1 MRLLRHFAAPCE
13 LNFQFGRM
21 PGMVEAPVPSELEQD
36 VDPAIQ
42 EAVQRVLNSP
52 QFMRAETQRKLLQ
65 YLWLN
70 RHLAL
75 SEYALATDALGRN
88 SHFDPN
94 TDASIRVHI
103 SRLRRK
109 LKDYYAETGEPELLV
124 IPTGS
129 HQLILQAPVVIPES
143 VPESVTEQ
151 EVPLPAPQAH
161 PGRVLMIIS
170 ISLAVLLFATA
181 SFAFWQ
187 YRQLVRVRPPEQPNR
202 FWSNFLDGD
211 APVKIIL
218 PTPVF
223 FSFRDHP
230 WLKMRSTQVN
240 TFGEIGNDPEFKA
253 MIDKLGPMGL
263 EQSYTVTWD
272 TMAGIQISRYLDRI
286 GQSRR
291 VSFEVT
297 RDASLL
303 SLEQSNVIFL
313 GTDNT
318 LRPMREYTDS
328 MNFVMTPGE
337 ERVLNTHPEAGEEPF
352 YKRTYQNTPGPGGT
366 SVRHTEPSIVAL
378 LPGRAPGLKVLMLES
393 RDTSGM
399 VSLLSSR
406 AGSNSVEEMWR
417 KHGSPRF
424 FEMITMTEMEG
435 NTAVRSWPVTLHA
448 YTKAPPSQGL

>member
-1 MRLLRHFAAPCE
+1 
-13 LNFQFGRM
+13 
-21 PGMVEAPVPSELEQD
+21 MVEAPAPPEVEQD
-36 VDPAIQ
+36 VDPAIE

-52 QFMRAETQRKLLQ
+52 QFMRADTQRKLLH

-75 SEYALATDALGRN
+75 SEYAIATDALGRN

-109 LKDYYAETGEPELLV
+109 LKDYYVETGEPELLL
-124 IPTGS
+124 IPTGT
-129 HQLILQAPVVIPES
+129 HQLILQTPSIVPES
-143 VPESVTEQ
+143 VPEPVVEQ
-151 EVPLPAPQAH
+151 KISPFAPQAH
-161 PGRVLMIIS
+161 PGRALMIVCAT
-170 ISLAVLLFATA
+170 LGALLLVTA

-187 YRQLVRVRPPEQPNR
+187 YRQLARVRPPELPNR
-202 FWSNFLDGD
+202 FWSNFLEGD

-218 PTPVF
+218 PTPIF

-240 TFGEIGNDPEFKA
+240 TFGEIGNDPEFKG

-303 SLEQSNVIFL
+303 SLEQANVIFL

-352 YKRTYQNTPGPGGT
+352 YKRTYQTYQNGPGRGGT
-366 SVRHTEPSIVAL
+366 SVRHTEPSIIAL

-406 AGSNSVEEMWR
+406 AGSNSVEEIWR
-417 KHGSPRF
+417 KHGSPKF

-435 NTAVRSWPVTLHA
+435 NTALRSWPVTLHA

>member
-1 MRLLRHFAAPCE
+1 
-13 LNFQFGRM
+13 
-21 PGMVEAPVPSELEQD
+21 MVEAPAPPELEQD

-75 SEYALATDALGRN
+75 SEYAIATDALGRN

-129 HQLILQAPVVIPES
+129 HQLILQIPAV
-143 VPESVTEQ
+143 VPEPVSGSVAEQ
-151 EVPLPAPQAH
+151 DLPTPQAH
-161 PGRVLMIIS
+161 PGRVLKLVC
-170 ISLAVLLFATA
+170 ISLAILLFATV

-187 YRQLVRVRPPEQPNR
+187 YRQLARVRPPEQPNR
-202 FWSNFLDGD
+202 FWSNFLQGD

-223 FSFRDHP
+223 FSFQDHP

-240 TFGEIGNDPEFKA
+240 TFGEIGNDPEFKG

-272 TMAGIQISRYLDRI
+272 TLAGIQISRYLDRI

-303 SLEQSNVIFL
+303 SLEQANVIVL

-318 LRPMREYTDS
+318 LRPMREYMDS

-352 YKRTYQNTPGPGGT
+352 YKRTYQSAPSRGPNPGGT
-366 SVRHTEPSIVAL
+366 SVRHTEPSIIAL

-406 AGSNSVEEMWR
+406 AGSNAVEEIWR
-417 KHGSPRF
+417 KHGSPKF